1 MRLGG
6 NVTPVEQGPE
16 AWTAAVRAKG
26 YRAAYCPLPPGTL
39 STIVTTY
46 RAAASDADIVIAE
59 VGVWKNPLSPDPA
72 EASAAFAKCVGG
84 LALADEI
91 GARCCVNLAGSRGE
105 FWAGHHPDNLSD
117 ETFDLIVEITQKII
131 DEVEPRHTVY
141 ALEAMPWMFPQSVA
155 SYQRLV
161 EEIDRPRFGV
171 HFDPVNMVNC
181 PMRYY
186 GNADLIRDFVAAFG
200 NAIRSV
206 HVKDVIMHQKL
217 TMHIDEVC
225 PGTGMLALD
234 VLLTELA
241 NLDPDLPVMLEH
253 LPTEAEYDAAAS
265 YLREVAA
272 AAGLML

>member
-6 NVTPVEQGPE
+6 KVTPLEQGPE
-16 AWTAAVRAKG
+16 AWIAAIHAKG

-46 RAAASDADIVIAE
+46 RAAAADADIVIAE
-59 VGVWKNPLSPDPA
+59 VGIWKNPMSPDPA
-72 EASAAFAKCVGG
+72 EASAAYAKCVAG

-105 FWAGHHPDNLSD
+105 FWAGHHPDNFSD
-117 ETFDLIVEITQKII
+117 ETFDLIVETTQKII
-131 DEVEPRHTVY
+131 DEVQPRHTVY
-141 ALEAMPWMFPQSVA
+141 ALEAMPWMVPHSIE

-161 EEIDRPRFGV
+161 AAVDRPQFGV
-171 HFDPVNMVNC
+171 HFDPVNLVNS
-181 PMRYY
+181 PARYY

-206 HVKDVIMHQKL
+206 HVKDMLMHQKL
-217 TMHIDEVC
+217 TVHIDEVR
-225 PGTGMLALD
+225 PGAGYLALD

-241 NLDPDLPVMLEH
+241 NLDADLPIMLEQ
-253 LPTEAEYDAAAS
+253 LPDEAEYDAATAH
-265 YLREVAA
+265 LREVAS
-272 AAGLML
+272 AGGLTL